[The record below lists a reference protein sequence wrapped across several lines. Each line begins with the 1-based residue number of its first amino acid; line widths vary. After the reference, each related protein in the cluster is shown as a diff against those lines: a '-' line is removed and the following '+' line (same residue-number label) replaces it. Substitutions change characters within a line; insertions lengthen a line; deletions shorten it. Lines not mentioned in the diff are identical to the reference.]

1 MSIRRT
7 AAVAAAALSVFAAT
21 PAYAEQV
28 TTSPAGAGAG
38 WLARQLVDGER
49 FEVDYGGKLYPD
61 HGGTIDAVLA
71 FAAAGVAEDNALKA
85 TAWLAKPAVLP
96 GYLGDPKDT
105 SYAGAYAKLALT
117 AQVRGEDPTAF
128 GGVDLI
134 AGLNSLLT
142 PSGRFS
148 DKSPYPGDY
157 SNGFSQSFAVLA
169 LERHGTAPEAAVD
182 YLAKSA
188 CPGGGF
194 PLELA
199 AATCVPQV
207 DATAMAVQALLAV
220 NPAERAAADPTEDAA
235 DPAKDAANPAED
247 AADPAKEATDPA
259 KVAAAGVKWL
269 VEQQQADGGFIDV
282 LQKGE
287 AGTTTNA
294 NTTGLAAQALRVAGS
309 TAAAD
314 KAVAYLRALQVGCGD
329 ANTGAIAYDAKG
341 FSPANANR
349 ATAQA
354 VLGLVGTGF
363 ATLTSARA
371 KAAAP
376 VLDCTAPATEV
387 ATPPAPAGPQAQQP
401 EVLARTGVPVTPAL
415 WLGTLLVVAGALALV
430 LGRRRVAP
438 VRR

>member
-7 AAVAAAALSVFAAT
+7 AAVTAVALSVFAAT

-96 GYLGDPKDT
+96 GYIGDPKDT
-105 SYAGAYAKLALT
+105 FYAGAYAKLALT

-134 AGLNSLLT
+134 AGLESLLT
-142 PSGRFS
+142 ASGRFS

-157 SNGFSQSFAVLA
+157 SNGFSQSLAVLA
-169 LERHGTAPEAAVD
+169 LERHGTAPTAAVD

-194 PLELA
+194 PLELE

-207 DATAMAVQALLAV
+207 DATAMAVQALLA
-220 NPAERAAADPTEDAA
+220 ADPTEDAA
-235 DPAKDAANPAED
+235 DPAEDVADPTEDA
-247 AADPAKEATDPA
+247 AADPAKIADPA

-282 LQKGE
+282 LQKGD

-314 KAVAYLRALQVGCGD
+314 RAVAYLKALQVGCGD
-329 ANTGAIAYDAKG
+329 ANAGAIAYDAKG

-349 ATAQA
+349 ATSQA

-363 ATLTSARA
+363 ATLTSAQAR
-371 KAAAP
+371 AAAP
-376 VLDCTAPATEV
+376 ALDCTAPTTTTEV
-387 ATPPAPAGPQAQQP
+387 AAPPAPDAPAGPQAQQP
-401 EVLARTGVPVTPAL
+401 EVLARTGVPVAPAL
-415 WLGTLLVVAGALALV
+415 WLGTLFVVAGALALV
-430 LGRRRVAP
+430 PARRRVAP

>member
-7 AAVAAAALSVFAAT
+7 ATVAAVALSVFATA
-21 PAYAEQV
+21 PAHAEPV
-28 TTSPAGAGAG
+28 TTSPAEAGAG

-61 HGGTIDAVLA
+61 HGGTLDAVLA

-85 TAWLAKPAVLP
+85 TAWLAEPGVLP
-96 GYLGDPKDT
+96 GYIGDPED
-105 SYAGAYAKLALT
+105 SFYAGAYAKLALT

-134 AGLNSLLT
+134 AGLTSLLT
-142 PSGRFS
+142 ASGRFS

-182 YLAKSA
+182 YLAGTA

-194 PLELA
+194 PLNLEQ
-199 AATCVPQV
+199 ATCVPQV
-207 DATAMAVQALLAV
+207 DATAMAVQALLA
-220 NPAERAAADPTEDAA
+220 AGR
-235 DPAKDAANPAED
+235 AED
-247 AADPAKEATDPA
+247 AA
-259 KVAAAGVKWL
+259 AGVTWL
-269 VEQQQADGGFIDV
+269 ARQQQADGGFIDV
-282 LQKGE
+282 LLPGE

-314 KAVAYLRALQVGCGD
+314 KAVAYLKALQVGCGD
-329 ANTGAIAYDAKG
+329 ANAGAIAYDAKG
-341 FSPANANR
+341 FSAANANR
-349 ATAQA
+349 ATSQA

-363 ATLTSARA
+363 ATLTSAEA

-376 VLDCTAPATEV
+376 ALDCAAPTTTTTV
-387 ATPPAPAGPQAQQP
+387 AAPTTSDAPAGPQAQQP
-401 EVLARTGVPVTPAL
+401 EVLARTGVPVAPAL
-415 WLGTLLVVAGALALV
+415 WLGTLLVVAGALALA
-430 LGRRRVAP
+430 LARRRCAP
-438 VRR
+438 ARR

>member
-7 AAVAAAALSVFAAT
+7 ATVAAAVALAVLVAA
-21 PAYAEQV
+21 PASAQPV
-28 TTSPAGAGAG
+28 TTSSAEAGAG

-85 TAWLAKPAVLP
+85 TAWLAEPEVLP
-96 GYLGDPKDT
+96 GYIGDPKD
-105 SYAGAYAKLALT
+105 SLYAGAYAKLALT

-134 AGLNSLLT
+134 AGLNSLIT
-142 PSGRFS
+142 ASGRFS

-169 LERHGTAPEAAVD
+169 LERHGTAPKAAVD

-194 PLELA
+194 PLNLEQ
-199 AATCVPQV
+199 ATCVPQV
-207 DATAMAVQALLAV
+207 DATAMAIQALLA
-220 NPAERAAADPTEDAA
+220 ADR
-235 DPAKDAANPAED
+235 AED
-247 AADPAKEATDPA
+247 AA
-259 KVAAAGVKWL
+259 AGVSWL
-269 VEQQQADGGFIDV
+269 VKQQQADGGFIDV
-282 LQKGE
+282 LLPGE

-309 TAAAD
+309 AAAAD
-314 KAVAYLRALQVGCGD
+314 KAVAYLKALQVGCGD
-329 ANTGAIAYDAKG
+329 VNAGAISYDAKG

-349 ATAQA
+349 ATSQA

-363 ATLTSARA
+363 ATLSSSGA

-376 VLDCTAPATEV
+376 VLDCPATTTTV
-387 ATPPAPAGPQAQQP
+387 GVPTTSDAPVAGPQAQQP
-401 EVLARTGVPVTPAL
+401 EVLARTGVPVAPAL
-415 WLGTLLVVAGALALV
+415 WLGTLLVVAGALALF
-430 LGRRRVAP
+430 LGRRRLAP

>member
-7 AAVAAAALSVFAAT
+7 ATVAAAAALSFLVAA
-21 PAYAEQV
+21 PASAQPV
-28 TTSPAGAGAG
+28 TTSSAEAAAG

-85 TAWLAKPAVLP
+85 TAWLAEPEVLP
-96 GYLGDPKDT
+96 GYIGDPKD
-105 SYAGAYAKLALT
+105 SLYAGAYAKLALT

-134 AGLNSLLT
+134 AGLNSLIGE
-142 PSGRFS
+142 SGRFS

-169 LERHGTAPEAAVD
+169 LERHGTAPKAAVD
-182 YLAKSA
+182 YLAESA
-188 CPGGGF
+188 CEGGGF
-194 PLELA
+194 PLNLEQ
-199 AATCVPQV
+199 ATCVAQV
-207 DATAMAVQALLAV
+207 DATAMAVQALLA
-220 NPAERAAADPTEDAA
+220 ADR
-235 DPAKDAANPAED
+235 AED
-247 AADPAKEATDPA
+247 AA
-259 KVAAAGVKWL
+259 AGVAWL
-269 VEQQQADGGFIDV
+269 VKQQQADGGFIDV
-282 LQKGE
+282 LLPGE

-314 KAVAYLRALQVGCGD
+314 KAVAYLKALQVGCGD
-329 ANTGAIAYDAKG
+329 VNAGAISYDAKG
-341 FSPANANR
+341 FSTANANR
-349 ATAQA
+349 ATSQA

-363 ATLTSARA
+363 ATLTSSGA

-376 VLDCTAPATEV
+376 VLDCPATTTAV
-387 ATPPAPAGPQAQQP
+387 ATPTTSDAPVAGPQAQQP
-401 EVLARTGVPVTPAL
+401 EVLARTGVPVAPAL
-415 WLGTLLVVAGALALV
+415 WLGALLVVAGALALF
-430 LGRRRVAP
+430 LGRRRLAA

>member
-7 AAVAAAALSVFAAT
+7 AAVTAVALSVFAAT

-96 GYLGDPKDT
+96 GYIGDPKDT
-105 SYAGAYAKLALT
+105 FYAGSYAKLALA

-134 AGLNSLLT
+134 AGLESLLT
-142 PSGRFS
+142 ASGRFS

-157 SNGFSQSFAVLA
+157 SNGFSQSLAVLA
-169 LERHGTAPEAAVD
+169 LERHGTAPTAAVD

-194 PLELA
+194 PLELE

-220 NPAERAAADPTEDAA
+220 NPAERAAADPSEDAAA
-235 DPAKDAANPAED
+235 DPAKLA
-247 AADPAKEATDPA
+247 DPA

-282 LQKGE
+282 LQKGD

-314 KAVAYLRALQVGCGD
+314 KAVAYLKALQVGCGD
-329 ANTGAIAYDAKG
+329 ANAGAIAYDAKG

-349 ATAQA
+349 ATSQA

-376 VLDCTAPATEV
+376 VLDCTAPTTDVGAPP
-387 ATPPAPAGPQAQQP
+387 TPDAPAGPQAQQP
-401 EVLARTGVPVTPAL
+401 EVLARTGVPVAPAL
-415 WLGTLLVVAGALALV
+415 WLGTLFVVAGALALV
-430 LGRRRVAP
+430 LARRRVAP

>member
-1 MSIRRT
+1 MSIGRT
-7 AAVAAAALSVFAAT
+7 ATAVAAVALSVVMAT
-21 PAYAEQV
+21 PATAQ
-28 TTSPAGAGAG
+28 TTSSTAEAGAG

-49 FEVDYGGKLYPD
+49 FEVDYGGTLYPD

-85 TAWLAKPAVLP
+85 TAWLAEPEVLP
-96 GYLGDPKDT
+96 NYIGDPKD
-105 SYAGAYAKLALT
+105 SFYAGSYAKLALT

-134 AGLNSLLT
+134 AGLTSLMGA
-142 PSGRFS
+142 SGRFS

-169 LERHGTAPEAAVD
+169 LERHGTAPKAAVD
-182 YLAKSA
+182 YLAGTA
-188 CPGGGF
+188 CPTGGF
-194 PLELA
+194 PLDLEQ
-199 AATCVPQV
+199 ATCVAQV
-207 DATAMAVQALLAV
+207 DATAMAVQALLAAGRV
-220 NPAERAAADPTEDAA
+220 AE
-235 DPAKDAANPAED
+235 
-247 AADPAKEATDPA
+247 
-259 KVAAAGVKWL
+259 AGKAVEWL
-269 VEQQQADGGFIDV
+269 VAQQQADGGFIDV

-314 KAVAYLRALQVGCGD
+314 KAAAYLKALQVGCG
-329 ANTGAIAYDAKG
+329 AEQAGAIAYDAKG
-341 FSPANANR
+341 FSPANATR
-349 ATAQA
+349 ATSQA

-363 ATLTSARA
+363 ATLSSSGA

-376 VLDCTAPATEV
+376 ALDCSTTTTTTV
-387 ATPPAPAGPQAQQP
+387 ATPTTSETPAAGPQAQQP
-401 EVLARTGVPVTPAL
+401 EVLARTGVPVAPAL

-430 LGRRRVAP
+430 LARRQTAP
-438 VRR
+438 ARR